1 MTRTRIRPTVPRPIA
16 ALAALAAAGLLAGCG
31 GEGSEQATD
40 PAPAPSTT
48 AGTTPEPGEVPEQV
62 PEQVEVDAPPAGELD
77 PELTLDGD
85 ALVLTTYGSSGCPAE
100 VTAVRA
106 LDSDTLEVD
115 VDATVPKGQLCTAD
129 LGPNPSPLELP
140 DGVAAADVVDAVVT
154 TVEDTG
160 SSTVLVT
167 LGAGAPAPGE

>member
-1 MTRTRIRPTVPRPIA
+1 
-16 ALAALAAAGLLAGCG
+16 
-31 GEGSEQATD
+31 
-40 PAPAPSTT
+40 
-48 AGTTPEPGEVPEQV
+48 
-62 PEQVEVDAPPAGELD
+62 GELD

-129 LGPNPSPLELP
+129 LGPNPSPIELP
-140 DGVAAADVVDAVVT
+140 DGIASAAVVDAVVT

-167 LGAGAPAPGE
+167 LGTGAPAPGE

>member
-1 MTRTRIRPTVPRPIA
+1 MTRTRATVPRPIA

-40 PAPAPSTT
+40 PAPTASETPSAAP
-48 AGTTPEPGEVPEQV
+48 GPGEV

-129 LGPNPSPLELP
+129 LGPNPRPLELP

-167 LGAGAPAPGE
+167 LGTGAPAPGE

>member
-1 MTRTRIRPTVPRPIA
+1 MTLTRATVPRPIA

-40 PAPAPSTT
+40 PAPAASETPS
-48 AGTTPEPGEVPEQV
+48 ATPGPGEV

-140 DGVAAADVVDAVVT
+140 DGVAAAAVVDAVVT

-167 LGAGAPAPGE
+167 LGTGAPAPGE